1 MSIQLAMSQITL
13 SRTTD
18 REETGFAM
26 DESEFR
32 AFYERTARPL
42 WAYLMR
48 TTGSPDIADDL
59 LQEAYFRFVRAGANY
74 ENESHRRNSLFQIA
88 TNLMRDSGRRSRK
101 RQQVSLSDTDESQ
114 VEDRK
119 TADLA
124 SSTEARTDLAQ
135 AMEQLDP
142 IQRQILWLAYVQGD
156 SHDEIA
162 SVLGLRSISIR
173 TLLLR
178 ARRKLAGILGEDYRI
193 RGSLESGS

>member
-1 MSIQLAMSQITL
+1 MSIQLALSELTL
-13 SRTTD
+13 SRATD

-48 TTGSPDIADDL
+48 TTGSHDLADDL
-59 LQEAYFRFVRAGANY
+59 LQEAYFRFLRAGATHQ
-74 ENESHRRNSLFQIA
+74 NESHRRNSLFQIA

-101 RQQVSLSDTDESQ
+101 RQQVSLSDTAESQ

-124 SSTEARTDLAQ
+124 SSTESRTDLAQ

-162 SVLGLRSISIR
+162 AVLGLRSISIR

-193 RGSLESGS
+193 RRSLESGS